1 MRYVLG
7 IEGGTAT
14 TTAVITDETGCVLGI
29 GHGNAMRA
37 GGDTRDS
44 DRETK
49 DMPDTARIQRA
60 LTDATQGAIRMA
72 DLENARITATCL
84 GFSHTYSRT
93 NLLLNEEERND
104 FLSSACQSVLPTSR
118 LIFESGSRLALYA
131 VTFGRPG
138 VVVRAGT
145 GAIAY
150 GLNGQGEQ
158 AQCGGWGTLL
168 GNEGSGYWLAC
179 RALNACCR
187 AHDGVE
193 PPTLLE
199 TLLLKHLEM
208 TDLGQL
214 QRAVLSET
222 LNASEITNMAEIV
235 SRAAAQGDKTAR
247 KILREAG
254 KELALSAQAVLRKL
268 NMEQE
273 PVVVGTVG
281 GVFRAGRAVLRTF
294 REMVKQV
301 APNATIAPARVS
313 LAVGAALIALEAS
326 DVPLRDEL
334 FLNLENKLPRL
345 ATVKA

>member
-7 IEGGTAT
+7 IEGGAAT
-14 TTAVITDETGCVLGI
+14 TTAVITDETGCVLGV
-29 GHGNAMRA
+29 GHGNATRA
-37 GGDTRDS
+37 GGDMRDAG
-44 DRETK
+44 RETK
-49 DMPDTARIQRA
+49 ETLDTERFQRA
-60 LTDATQGAIRMA
+60 LADATQGAIRMA

-84 GFSHTYSRT
+84 GFSHPCSRT
-93 NLLLNEEERND
+93 DPLLNEEERND
-104 FLSSACQSVLPTSR
+104 SLMAMYESAVPASR
-118 LIFESGSRLALYA
+118 LILESGSRLALYA

-138 VVVRAGT
+138 VVVCAGT

-150 GLNGQGEQ
+150 GQNAGGEQ
-158 AQCGGWGTLL
+158 AQCGGWGTLM
-168 GNEGSGYWLAC
+168 GNEGSGYWIAC

-187 AHDGVE
+187 AHDGME
-193 PPTLLE
+193 PSTLLE

-214 QRAVLSET
+214 QRAVVSET
-222 LNASEITNMAEIV
+222 LNASDITNMAEIV

-294 REMVKQV
+294 REMVKQA

-326 DVPLRDEL
+326 DIPLREEL
-334 FLNLENKLPRL
+334 FLNLENNLPRL
-345 ATVKA
+345 STVKA